1 MDVSG
6 NFIRKKM
13 KWIFLLFFIGFLV
26 AKDNLAEQTSNILVL
41 KKSVINL
48 PERSNNW
55 MGVQSKDDWLGLSE
69 KQIHE
74 RQLKFDTPENGIR
87 AGAISLMTRALRKNN
102 KPELTISQIF
112 FESDGW
118 AEDQQSYMMD
128 AISKGF
134 KDTDVIDVMDRE
146 QMKKLIN
153 FISNHEMGAKN
164 YEAITNKDEVINKGL
179 DMAYD
184 HILSNEYSLR
194 DLING

>member
-1 MDVSG
+1 V
-6 NFIRKKM
+6 
-13 KWIFLLFFIGFLV
+13 KWVFLLFFIVFLV
-26 AKDNLAEQTSNILVL
+26 VKDNLAEQTDNVLVIVKEKPL
-41 KKSVINL
+41 ISL

-55 MGVQSKDDWLGLSE
+55 MGVQSDDEWEGLSE
-69 KQIHE
+69 DQIHE
-74 RQLKFDTPENGIR
+74 RQRKFDTPEYGIR

-164 YEAITNKDEVINKGL
+164 YEEITNKDEVINKGL

>member
-1 MDVSG
+1 
-6 NFIRKKM
+6 M

-26 AKDNLAEQTSNILVL
+26 AKDNLAEQTDNVLVIVKEKPDL
-41 KKSVINL
+41 ISL

-55 MGVQSKDDWLGLSE
+55 MGVQSDDDWLGLSE
-69 KQIHE
+69 DQIHE
-74 RQLKFDTPENGIR
+74 RQRKFDTPEYGIR

-134 KDTDVIDVMDRE
+134 EDTDVINIMDRE

-164 YEAITNKDEVINKGL
+164 YEAITNKNEVINRGL

-184 HILSNEYSLR
+184 YVLSNEYSLK

>member
-1 MDVSG
+1 
-6 NFIRKKM
+6 M
-13 KWIFLLFFIGFLV
+13 KWIFLLFFIVFLV
-26 AKDNLAEQTSNILVL
+26 VKDNLAEQTDNVLVIVKEKPDL
-41 KKSVINL
+41 ISL

-55 MGVQSKDDWLGLSE
+55 MGVQSDDEWEGLSE
-69 KQIHE
+69 DQIHE
-74 RQLKFDTPENGIR
+74 RQRKFDSPEYGIR

-118 AEDQQSYMMD
+118 AEDKESYRLD
-128 AISKGF
+128 TISKGF
-134 KDTDVIDVMDRE
+134 SDTDIIDIMDRE

-164 YEAITNKDEVINKGL
+164 YEEITNKNEIINKGL

-184 HILSNEYSLR
+184 YVLSNEYSLK

>member
-1 MDVSG
+1 
-6 NFIRKKM
+6 M
-13 KWIFLLFFIGFLV
+13 KWIFILFFIGFLV

-41 KKSVINL
+41 EKSVINL

-55 MGVQSKDDWLGLSE
+55 MSVQSDDDWLGLSV

-74 RQLKFDTPENGIR
+74 RQLKFDTPEYGIR
-87 AGAISLMTRALRKNN
+87 AGVISLITRALRKNN
-102 KPELTISQIF
+102 KPELTINQIF

-118 AEDQQSYMMD
+118 AEDQHSYKMD
-128 AISKGF
+128 LISKGYN
-134 KDTDVIDVMDRE
+134 DTDIINVMDRN
-146 QMKKLIN
+146 QMKKLID

-164 YEAITNKDEVINKGL
+164 YEAITNKNEIINKGL

-184 HILSNEYSLR
+184 YVLSNEYSLK

>member
-1 MDVSG
+1 VW
-6 NFIRKKM
+6 IR
-13 KWIFLLFFIGFLV
+13 
-26 AKDNLAEQTSNILVL
+26 
-41 KKSVINL
+41 
-48 PERSNNW
+48 
-55 MGVQSKDDWLGLSE
+55 LSE
-69 KQIHE
+69 DQIHE
-74 RQLKFDTPENGIR
+74 RQRKFDSPEYGIR
-87 AGAISLMTRALRKNN
+87 AGAISLMTRALRKNS

-134 KDTDVIDVMDRE
+134 KDTDIIDIMDRE
-146 QMKKLIN
+146 QMKKLID

-164 YEAITNKDEVINKGL
+164 YEAITDKDEVINKGL

-184 HILSNEYSLR
+184 HVLSNEYSLR

>member
-1 MDVSG
+1 V
-6 NFIRKKM
+6 
-13 KWIFLLFFIGFLV
+13 KWVFLLFFIVFLV
-26 AKDNLAEQTSNILVL
+26 VKDNLAEQTDNVLVIVKEKPL
-41 KKSVINL
+41 ISL

-55 MGVQSKDDWLGLSE
+55 MGVQSDDEWEGLSE
-69 KQIHE
+69 DQIHE
-74 RQLKFDTPENGIR
+74 RQRKFDTPEYGIR

-179 DMAYD
+179 GMAYD

>member
-1 MDVSG
+1 
-6 NFIRKKM
+6 M

-26 AKDNLAEQTSNILVL
+26 AKDNLAEQTSNVLVL
-41 KKSVINL
+41 EKSVINL

-55 MGVQSKDDWLGLSE
+55 MSVQSKDDWLGLSE
-69 KQIHE
+69 EQIHE
-74 RQLKFDTPENGIR
+74 RQLKFDSPEYGIR
-87 AGAISLMTRALRKNN
+87 AGVISLITRALRKNN

-118 AEDQQSYMMD
+118 AEDQHSYMMD

-134 KDTDVIDVMDRE
+134 KDTDIIDIMYRE

-184 HILSNEYSLR
+184 YVLSNEYSLK